1 MNSFL
6 EVLFFCLVASV
17 TPAYL
22 GRPGIVMLPPKSAIY
37 TQSTST
43 TTSLT
48 TTTTPKAITFET
60 SFGDWI
66 KGQNQ
71 ISISRTLP
79 DVRNAIEGK
88 DLSTNSSTTRKF
100 GRPDYGYS
108 NVGILTPST
117 PSHHSYPQT
126 IPKPYHQ
133 NGGPEQPYVSGP
145 TMFYISTK

>member
-1 MNSFL
+1 MNAL
-6 EVLFFCLVASV
+6 GVLVLFLATLAES
-17 TPAYL
+17 AYL

-71 ISISRTLP
+71 ISISNTIP
-79 DVRNAIEGK
+79 DVQNAIEGR
-88 DLSTNSSTTRKF
+88 DLSSSSNTTRKF

-117 PSHHSYPQT
+117 PSHQSYPQT
-126 IPKPYHQ
+126 LPKPYHHQ
-133 NGGPEQPYVSGP
+133 GGPEQPYVSALHL
-145 TMFYISTK
+145 K